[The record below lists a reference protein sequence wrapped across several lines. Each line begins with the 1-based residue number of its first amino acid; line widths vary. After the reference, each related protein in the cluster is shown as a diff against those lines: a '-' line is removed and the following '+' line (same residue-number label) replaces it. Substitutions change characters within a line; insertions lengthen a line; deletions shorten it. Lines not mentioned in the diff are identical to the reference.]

1 MLTLPFALPLP
12 SALCPALVLCPLPY
26 FDPVRKSSCVI
37 NDDDAIVVLWVRG
50 GSGRELLREVYKFD
64 AVLSD
69 WLERTQKEPDRPI
82 SSSAGTASVWEKSKS
97 S

>member
-1 MLTLPFALPLP
+1 
-12 SALCPALVLCPLPY
+12 
-26 FDPVRKSSCVI
+26 VI

-50 GSGRELLREVYKFD
+50 GSGRELWREVYKFD

-69 WLERTQKEPDRPI
+69 WLERTQKEPDRSI
-82 SSSAGTASVWEKSKS
+82 SSIAGNTSIWEKSKS